1 MAIPK
6 YQQAMLPLLQYASDE
21 EEHAI
26 SDAYDYVASVF
37 EVSTQERREL
47 LPSGY
52 EQVFDN
58 RVRWGLFYLKKAGL
72 VDSTRRSFFKI
83 TEDGVN
89 ALKASPKT
97 IDVKFLKQYPRFVGF
112 LQRKKE
118 DRTEGEAESAKVPDQ
133 TPVEVMENAYQELR
147 LNLARELLDKLKVCS
162 PSFFERLVVKLLVEM
177 GYGGS
182 IKDAGQAL
190 GKSGDEGI
198 DGIIKED
205 PLGLGVVYVQAKRWE
220 ATVGR
225 PEIQKFV
232 GALHGQR
239 ARRGVFI
246 TTADFSREATDYASQ
261 IEDKVVLI
269 NGDMLA
275 QLMID
280 HGIGVSKVVEYEI
293 KQVDSDFFTEE

>member
-1 MAIPK
+1 MAIPT
-6 YQQAMLPLLQYASDE
+6 YQQVMLPLLQYAADKQ
-21 EEHAI
+21 EHAV
-26 SDAYDYVASVF
+26 SETYDYVASVF
-37 EVSTQERREL
+37 NVSTQDRSEL

-52 EQVFDN
+52 EVIFDN

-72 VDSTRRSFFKI
+72 LESAKRSFFRI
-83 TEDGVN
+83 TEDGLT
-89 ALKASPKT
+89 ALNKHPNS
-97 IDVKFLKQYPRFVGF
+97 IDVKFLKQYPQFVEF
-112 LQRKKE
+112 IERKRGDKA
-118 DRTEGEAESAKVPDQ
+118 EGEAESMAATDQ
-133 TPVEVMENAYQELR
+133 TPVESMENAYQQLR
-147 LNLARELLDKLKVCS
+147 LNLARELLDRLKACS
-162 PSFFERLVVKLLVEM
+162 PSFFERIVVKLLVAM

-198 DGIIKED
+198 DGTIKED
-205 PLGLGVVYVQAKRWE
+205 PLGLDVVYVQAKRWE

-246 TTADFSREATDYASQ
+246 TTADFSREATAYASQ
-261 IEDKVVLI
+261 IEDRVVLI
-269 NGDMLA
+269 NGETLA

-280 HGIGVSKVVEYEI
+280 HGIGVSRVVEY
-293 KQVDSDFFTEE
+293 KVNQVDSDYFVEE

>member
-1 MAIPK
+1 M
-6 YQQAMLPLLQYASDE
+6 D
-21 EEHAI
+21 
-26 SDAYDYVASVF
+26 
-37 EVSTQERREL
+37 
-47 LPSGY
+47 
-52 EQVFDN
+52 
-58 RVRWGLFYLKKAGL
+58 
-72 VDSTRRSFFKI
+72 
-83 TEDGVN
+83 
-89 ALKASPKT
+89 
-97 IDVKFLKQYPRFVGF
+97 FLE
-112 LQRKKE
+112 RKKE
-118 DRTEGEAESAKVPDQ
+118 VRTEGEAESALVRDQ
-133 TPVEVMENAYQELR
+133 TPVELMENAYQELR
-147 LNLARELLDKLKVCS
+147 LDLARELLDKLKACS

-198 DGIIKED
+198 DGTIKED
-205 PLGLGVVYVQAKRWE
+205 PLGLDVVYVQAKRWE

-232 GALHGQR
+232 GAIHGQR

-246 TTADFSREATDYASQ
+246 TTADFSREATNYASQ

-269 NGDMLA
+269 NGDALA

-280 HGIGVSKVVEYEI
+280 HGVGVSRVVDYKI

>member
-1 MAIPK
+1 MAIPT
-6 YQQAMLPLLQYASDE
+6 YQQVMLPLLQYAADKQ
-21 EEHAI
+21 EHAV
-26 SDAYDYVASVF
+26 SETYDYVASVF
-37 EVSTQERREL
+37 NVSTQDRSEL

-52 EQVFDN
+52 EAIFDN

-72 VDSTRRSFFKI
+72 LESSKRSFFRI
-83 TEDGVN
+83 TEDGLT
-89 ALKASPKT
+89 ALNKHPNS
-97 IDVKFLKQYPRFVGF
+97 IDVKFLKQYPKFVEF
-112 LQRKKE
+112 MERKRE
-118 DRTEGEAESAKVPDQ
+118 DKAEGEAESMVATDQ
-133 TPVEVMENAYQELR
+133 TPVESMENAYQQLR
-147 LNLARELLDKLKVCS
+147 LNLARELLDRLKACS
-162 PSFFERLVVKLLVEM
+162 PSFFERIVVKLLVAM

-198 DGIIKED
+198 DGTIKED
-205 PLGLGVVYVQAKRWE
+205 PLGLDVVYVQAKRWE

-246 TTADFSREATDYASQ
+246 TTADFSREAVAYASQ
-261 IEDKVVLI
+261 IEDRVVLI
-269 NGDMLA
+269 NGETLA

-280 HGIGVSKVVEYEI
+280 HGIGVSRVVEYQV
-293 KQVDSDFFTEE
+293 KQVDLDYFIEE

>member
-1 MAIPK
+1 
-6 YQQAMLPLLQYASDE
+6 
-21 EEHAI
+21 
-26 SDAYDYVASVF
+26 
-37 EVSTQERREL
+37 VSTQERREL

-52 EQVFDN
+52 EVVFDN

-72 VDSTRRSFFKI
+72 LESTRRSFFRI

-89 ALKASPKT
+89 ALKASPNT
-97 IDVKFLKQYPRFVGF
+97 IDVKFLKQYPRFVEF
-112 LQRKKE
+112 LKRKKE
-118 DRTEGEAESAKVPDQ
+118 DKTEGEIESAIATDQ
-133 TPVEVMENAYQELR
+133 TPVEVMENAYQDLR
-147 LNLARELLDKLKVCS
+147 LNLARELLDKLKTCS
-162 PSFFERLVVKLLVEM
+162 PSFFERIVVNLLVEM

-182 IKDAGQAL
+182 VKDAAQAL
-190 GKSGDEGI
+190 GKSGDDGI
-198 DGIIKED
+198 DGTIKED
-205 PLGLGVVYVQAKRWE
+205 PLGLDVVYVQAKRWE
-220 ATVGR
+220 ATVSR

-246 TTADFSREATDYASQ
+246 TTADFSRGAAEYASQ
-261 IEDKVVLI
+261 IEDKVILI
-269 NGDMLA
+269 NGDTLA

>member
-1 MAIPK
+1 MAIPN
-6 YQQAMLPLLQYASDE
+6 YQQVMFPLLEYSADE
-21 EEHAI
+21 QEHAT
-26 SDAYDYVASVF
+26 SEAYDYIASVF
-37 EVSTQERREL
+37 KVSTQERREL

-52 EQVFDN
+52 EAIFDN

-72 VDSTRRSFFKI
+72 LESTRRSFFRI

-89 ALKASPKT
+89 ALKASPNT
-97 IDVKFLKQYPRFVGF
+97 IDVKFLKQYPRFVEF
-112 LQRKKE
+112 LKRKKE
-118 DRTEGEAESAKVPDQ
+118 DKTEGEIESAIATDQ
-133 TPVEVMENAYQELR
+133 TPVEVMENAYQDLR
-147 LNLARELLDKLKVCS
+147 LNLARELLDKLKTCS
-162 PSFFERLVVKLLVEM
+162 PSFFERIVVNLLVEM

-182 IKDAGQAL
+182 VKDAAQAL
-190 GKSGDEGI
+190 GKSGDDGI
-198 DGIIKED
+198 DGTIKED
-205 PLGLGVVYVQAKRWE
+205 PLGLDVVYVQAKRWE
-220 ATVGR
+220 ATVSR

-246 TTADFSREATDYASQ
+246 TTADFSRGAAEYASQ
-261 IEDKVVLI
+261 IEDKVILI
-269 NGDMLA
+269 NGDTLA